1 MREVKEKS
9 PLKERVGETLK
20 SAPRTASRR
29 GTDASFQQF
38 RQELREAAQDGQ
50 PEDRYESGK
59 ITDTADHAVRQVSH
73 LAEKAVH
80 KLPKTKSESEAR
92 TKSVPQHEQPRH
104 PLQPTA
110 APREYPLQSQPQGN
124 QSVRESASPIR
135 EKPVPPAN
143 AQQPKTREY
152 TPDAKASV
160 SPSQHSTP
168 RIHENVKAVP
178 AETMPST
185 TEHSVRKSV
194 SPIKEKP
201 VPPANAPQPK
211 MREHAPDAKAPV
223 SSSQHATLRIH
234 EKTQNVSA
242 EITPTPTGSAEKHT
256 AAPFEQSAHH
266 LQMERSAHEQ
276 AFPIKEKPVPPA
288 NTPQPKMREHTPT
301 ADAPVHLPQHPASQ
315 IYERPQNVYQ
325 LQTNRSVRELET
337 SVREKPSASS
347 LREIPAALKPDT
359 TQFALPEIKTK
370 EYIQKK
376 RKKQNL
382 VKEETSSIGNSAAD
396 SETFSPV
403 IRTRETVREQQK
415 LHVSHRTEPEQ
426 PVMPQIRTRKPHP
439 VSLPDNVE
447 TAKPDAPQPPL
458 PDIKSKQKYIAVQK
472 PAQVTPVQANPQ
484 QAAQKMIQGDMKLC
498 KPLFANETAPLP
510 TGKNAAPAKP
520 VRVQKQVRP
529 AVVRKQKIKTASKAK
544 IKSAT
549 SAGKA
554 LPSKASAAAPKQA
567 ATVIR
572 KGQVLRD
579 TAIKTAKV
587 AKEAGRKVLR
597 AIVAAAEKL
606 AAAIGAGGAAAVSV
620 VVVILL
626 VGMLFASP
634 LGILFAGEDTGT
646 EIKIPGA
653 VATLNGEFT
662 DEIYRIMEEHPYD
675 ELDMQEGMEAVML
688 QNWRNVLAVY
698 AVKVST
704 DEEHGLDVMTMDEEK
719 LQLLREIFFD
729 ANKLEYELTIRT
741 VDGERITTLHISVQI
756 KDAMQ
761 MADEYSFTAQQR
773 EMLEELLKPDYD
785 DIFLSLIGNYQPDGT
800 PIGPVD
806 ISDIQGTLP
815 DDLDPLRES
824 IILTAY
830 QLLGKVTYFWGGKSL
845 VLGWDS
851 RWGTPTTVTAPGSGS
866 TGKVLPFGLD
876 CSGFVDWT
884 FYNATNGAYLPG
896 RGGGAASQH
905 GYCTNIA
912 WSDALPGDLVF
923 YADDSHVGIVCGYD
937 SVGNLLVIHC
947 SGGQNGVVVTGRE
960 GFAVAARPD
969 LFSAKN

>member
-9 PLKERVGETLK
+9 PLKERTVKTLK
-20 SAPRTASRR
+20 SVPQAAFRR
-29 GTDASFQQF
+29 GADAAFQQL
-38 RQELREAAQDGQ
+38 RQELRDAAQDGQ

-59 ITDTADHAVRQVSH
+59 ITDTADHAVQEARH

-80 KLPKTKSESEAR
+80 KLPKTKSEPQREAR
-92 TKSVPQHEQPRH
+92 TESVPQHEQPRQ
-104 PLQPTA
+104 PQQPTV
-110 APREYPLQSQPQGN
+110 APKEYPPASARPSYPPQSQPQVSR
-124 QSVRESASPIR
+124 SVRESASPIR
-135 EKPVPPAN
+135 EKPIPPASGN
-143 AQQPKTREY
+143 
-152 TPDAKASV
+152 
-160 SPSQHSTP
+160 
-168 RIHENVKAVP
+168 
-178 AETMPST
+178 
-185 TEHSVRKSV
+185 
-194 SPIKEKP
+194 
-201 VPPANAPQPK
+201 
-211 MREHAPDAKAPV
+211 
-223 SSSQHATLRIH
+223 
-234 EKTQNVSA
+234 
-242 EITPTPTGSAEKHT
+242 
-256 AAPFEQSAHH
+256 
-266 LQMERSAHEQ
+266 
-276 AFPIKEKPVPPA
+276 
-288 NTPQPKMREHTPT
+288 QPKMREHTPT
-301 ADAPVHLPQHPASQ
+301 ADAPVQQSRHPASQ
-315 IYERPQNVYQ
+315 IHEKSQVVS
-325 LQTNRSVRELET
+325 RSQVNQPVRELWS
-337 SVREKPSASS
+337 SVKEKSAVKAKPAEQRLLGQAPAITEPSVPATAPTVQPSARTLPREKPIVFSP
-347 LREIPAALKPDT
+347 REPLATPKTDT

-370 EYIQKK
+370 EYIRKK

-382 VKEETSSIGNSAAD
+382 VKEETSSIGNAAAD

-415 LHVSHRTEPEQ
+415 LHVSHSAEQEQ
-426 PVMPQIRTRKPHP
+426 PVMPQIRTRQPQTASMPADIEPTKPE
-439 VSLPDNVE
+439 V
-447 TAKPDAPQPPL
+447 PQPPL
-458 PDIKSKQKYIAVQK
+458 PDIKSKQKYIAAQQ
-472 PAQVTPVQANPQ
+472 PTQVTPVQTNPQ
-484 QAAQKMIQGDMKLC
+484 QAAREMIRGSAKLC
-498 KPLFANETAPLP
+498 QPALTNETVPVPASRNVAP
-510 TGKNAAPAKP
+510 TKPA
-520 VRVQKQVRP
+520 RVQKQARP
-529 AVVRKQKIKTASKAK
+529 AFVKKQKIKTAPKAK
-544 IKSAT
+544 IKSSTTPA
-549 SAGKA
+549 AKA
-554 LPSKASAAAPKQA
+554 LPSKASSAAPKQA

-579 TAIKTAKV
+579 TAIKAAKT
-587 AKEAGRKVLR
+587 AKEAGKKVLR

-606 AAAIGAGGAAAVSV
+606 VAAIGAGGAAAVSV

-646 EIKIPGA
+646 EIKIPDA

-662 DEIYRIMEEHPYD
+662 DEIYRIMEDHPYD
-675 ELDMQEGMEAVML
+675 ELDMQEGMEAAML
-688 QNWRNVLAVY
+688 QNWRNVLAVC

-729 ANKLEYELTIRT
+729 ANKLEYELTART
-741 VDGERITTLHISVQI
+741 VDGKRITTLHISAQI

-761 MADEYSFTAQQR
+761 MADEYGFTDQQR

-824 IILTAY
+824 IVLTAY

-884 FYNATNGAYLPG
+884 FYNATSGAYLPG

-969 LFSAKN
+969 LFTD

>member
-9 PLKERVGETLK
+9 SLKERVGETLK
-20 SAPRTASRR
+20 SAPRTAFCR
-29 GTDASFQQF
+29 GTDASFQQL
-38 RQELREAAQDGQ
+38 RQELRDAAQDGQ

-59 ITDTADHAVRQVSH
+59 ITDTADHAVQEVRH
-73 LAEKAVH
+73 LAEKAAH
-80 KLPKTKSESEAR
+80 RLPKTKSEPQREAR
-92 TKSVPQHEQPRH
+92 TESVPYHERPQPQHS
-104 PLQPTA
+104 TTK
-110 APREYPLQSQPQGN
+110 PREYPLQSQPQGN

-135 EKPVPPAN
+135 EKPIPPASD
-143 AQQPKTREY
+143 K
-152 TPDAKASV
+152 
-160 SPSQHSTP
+160 
-168 RIHENVKAVP
+168 
-178 AETMPST
+178 
-185 TEHSVRKSV
+185 
-194 SPIKEKP
+194 
-201 VPPANAPQPK
+201 
-211 MREHAPDAKAPV
+211 
-223 SSSQHATLRIH
+223 
-234 EKTQNVSA
+234 
-242 EITPTPTGSAEKHT
+242 
-256 AAPFEQSAHH
+256 
-266 LQMERSAHEQ
+266 
-276 AFPIKEKPVPPA
+276 
-288 NTPQPKMREHTPT
+288 QPKMREHTPT
-301 ADAPVHLPQHPASQ
+301 ADAPVQQSRHPTSE
-315 IYERPQNVYQ
+315 IYEKPQAVHHAQ
-325 LQTNRSVRELET
+325 VNRSVRELET
-337 SVREKPSASS
+337 SVREKPAVKAKPAEQRSLGQSPAIIEPDVPATTPTTPPAVPPSART
-347 LREIPAALKPDT
+347 LPREKPIVFSPREPLATPKPDA
-359 TQFALPEIKTK
+359 TQFALPAIKTK
-370 EYIQKK
+370 EYIRKK

-382 VKEETSSIGNSAAD
+382 LKEEASSLENAAAD

-415 LHVSHRTEPEQ
+415 LHVSHSAEQAQ
-426 PVMPQIRTRKPHP
+426 PVMPQIRTRKPQT
-439 VSLPDNVE
+439 VSMPADTESV
-447 TAKPDAPQPPL
+447 KPDASQPPL
-458 PDIKSKQKYIAVQK
+458 PDIKSKQKYIAAQQ
-472 PAQVTPVQANPQ
+472 PTQVTPVQANPQ
-484 QAAQKMIQGDMKLC
+484 QAVRQTGMKAAHSEPKLC
-498 KPLFANETAPLP
+498 QPTLANETVTMPASRNVTP
-510 TGKNAAPAKP
+510 TKPA
-520 VRVQKQVRP
+520 RVQKQARP
-529 AVVRKQKIKTASKAK
+529 AFVKKQKIKTASKAK
-544 IKSAT
+544 IKST
-549 SAGKA
+549 TPSAKA

-587 AKEAGRKVLR
+587 AKEAGKKVLR

-646 EIKIPGA
+646 EIKIPDA

-662 DEIYRIMEEHPYD
+662 DEIYCIMEDHPYD
-675 ELDMQEGMEAVML
+675 ELDMQEGMEAAML

-729 ANKLEYELTIRT
+729 ANKLEYELTTRI
-741 VDGERITTLHISVQI
+741 VDGERITTLHISAQI

-761 MADEYSFTAQQR
+761 MADEYGFTDQQR

-824 IILTAY
+824 IVLTAY

-937 SVGNLLVIHC
+937 SVGNILVIHC

-969 LFSAKN
+969 LFTD

>member
-20 SAPRTASRR
+20 SAPQAAFRR
-29 GTDASFQQF
+29 GTDASFQQL

-59 ITDTADHAVRQVSH
+59 ITDTADHAVQEARH

-92 TKSVPQHEQPRH
+92 TKSVPQHERPQPQ
-104 PLQPTA
+104 QPTTA
-110 APREYPLQSQPQGN
+110 LKEYPPVSAQPSYPPQVK
-124 QSVRESASPIR
+124 QSVQEWASPIR
-135 EKPVPPAN
+135 EKPIPPASD
-143 AQQPKTREY
+143 K
-152 TPDAKASV
+152 
-160 SPSQHSTP
+160 
-168 RIHENVKAVP
+168 
-178 AETMPST
+178 
-185 TEHSVRKSV
+185 
-194 SPIKEKP
+194 
-201 VPPANAPQPK
+201 QPK
-211 MREHAPDAKAPV
+211 MREHAP
-223 SSSQHATLRIH
+223 
-234 EKTQNVSA
+234 
-242 EITPTPTGSAEKHT
+242 
-256 AAPFEQSAHH
+256 
-266 LQMERSAHEQ
+266 
-276 AFPIKEKPVPPA
+276 
-288 NTPQPKMREHTPT
+288 T
-301 ADAPVHLPQHPASQ
+301 ADAPVQQSRHPASQ
-315 IYERPQNVYQ
+315 IHEKSQVVS
-325 LQTNRSVRELET
+325 RSQVNQPVRELWS
-337 SVREKPSASS
+337 SVKEKSAVKAKPAEQRSLGKAPAITEPSVPATTPTVQPSARTLPKEKPIVFSP
-347 LREIPAALKPDT
+347 REPLATPKTDT

-370 EYIQKK
+370 EYIRKK
-376 RKKQNL
+376 REKQL
-382 VKEETSSIGNSAAD
+382 LLKEEANGIENITAD
-396 SETFSPV
+396 SKTFSPV

-415 LHVSHRTEPEQ
+415 LHVSHSAEQEQ
-426 PVMPQIRTRKPHP
+426 PALPQIRTRQPQS
-439 VSLPDNVE
+439 VSLPANTEPV
-447 TAKPDAPQPPL
+447 TPDAPQPSL
-458 PDIKSKQKYIAVQK
+458 PDIKSKRKYIAAQQ
-472 PAQVTPVQANPQ
+472 PTQVTPVQANPQ
-484 QAAQKMIQGDMKLC
+484 QVVRQTGRKAMHGKQKLC
-498 KPLFANETAPLP
+498 QPALTNETVSVPASR
-510 TGKNAAPAKP
+510 NVAPAKP
-520 VRVQKQVRP
+520 ARVQKQARP
-529 AVVRKQKIKTASKAK
+529 AFVKKQKIKTAPKAK
-544 IKSAT
+544 IKFTTPA
-549 SAGKA
+549 AKA
-554 LPSKASAAAPKQA
+554 LPSKASAAHPKQA

-579 TAIKTAKV
+579 TAIKAAKA
-587 AKEAGRKVLR
+587 AKEAGKKVLR

-606 AAAIGAGGAAAVSV
+606 VAAIGAGGAAAVSV

-646 EIKIPGA
+646 EIKIPDA

-662 DEIYRIMEEHPYD
+662 DEIYCIMEDHPYD
-675 ELDMQEGMEAVML
+675 ELDLQEGMEAAML

-729 ANKLEYELTIRT
+729 ANKLEYELTTRT

-785 DIFLSLIGNYQPDGT
+785 DIFLSLIGNYQPGGT

-806 ISDIQGTLP
+806 ISDIRGTLP

-824 IILTAY
+824 IVLTAY

-884 FYNATNGAYLPG
+884 FYNATDGAYLPG

-923 YADDSHVGIVCGYD
+923 YADNSHVGIVCGYD

-969 LFSAKN
+969 LFTD

>member
-9 PLKERVGETLK
+9 PLKERAAETFK
-20 SAPRTASRR
+20 SAPQTAFRR
-29 GTDASFQQF
+29 GTDASFQQL
-38 RQELREAAQDGQ
+38 RQELRDAAQDGQ
-50 PEDRYESGK
+50 PEDRYESSK
-59 ITDTADHAVRQVSH
+59 ITDTAGHAVQEARH
-73 LAEKAVH
+73 LAEKAAH
-80 KLPKTKSESEAR
+80 RLPKTKSEPQREAR
-92 TKSVPQHEQPRH
+92 TESVPQHEQPRH

-110 APREYPLQSQPQGN
+110 APREYPPQSQSQGN

-135 EKPVPPAN
+135 EKPVSPVN
-143 AQQPKTREY
+143 VQQPKTRAY
-152 TPDAKASV
+152 TPDAKAPA
-160 SPSQHSTP
+160 SPSQYPTP
-168 RIHENVKAVP
+168 RIHENAKAVS

-185 TEHSVRKSV
+185 MEHSVRESA
-194 SPIKEKP
+194 SSIKEKTI
-201 VPPANAPQPK
+201 PPTNP
-211 MREHAPDAKAPV
+211 
-223 SSSQHATLRIH
+223 
-234 EKTQNVSA
+234 
-242 EITPTPTGSAEKHT
+242 
-256 AAPFEQSAHH
+256 
-266 LQMERSAHEQ
+266 
-276 AFPIKEKPVPPA
+276 
-288 NTPQPKMREHTPT
+288 PQPKMREHTPT
-301 ADAPVHLPQHPASQ
+301 ADAPVQQPKHLASQ
-315 IYERPQNVYQ
+315 IHKKPQAVHHAQ
-325 LQTNRSVRELET
+325 VNRSVRELET
-337 SVREKPSASS
+337 SVREKPAGKARPAEQRSLGQSPASTEPSAPATTPTVQPSARTLPREKPIVSS
-347 LREIPAALKPDT
+347 PREPLATPKPDP

-370 EYIQKK
+370 EYIRKK
-376 RKKQNL
+376 RKKQHL
-382 VKEETSSIGNSAAD
+382 LKEEASGIEDMLTD

-403 IRTRETVREQQK
+403 IRTRETVREQQE
-415 LHVSHRTEPEQ
+415 LHVFHSTEPEQ
-426 PVMPQIRTRKPHP
+426 PVMPQIRTRKPHS

-447 TAKPDAPQPPL
+447 TAKPDAPQPSL
-458 PDIKSKQKYIAVQK
+458 PDIKSKQKYIAAQQ
-472 PAQVTPVQANPQ
+472 PTQVTPVQANPQ
-484 QAAQKMIQGDMKLC
+484 QAAQKMIRGNIKLC
-498 KPLFANETAPLP
+498 QPSLTNETVSVP
-510 TGKNAAPAKP
+510 TSRNVAPAKP
-520 VRVQKQVRP
+520 ARLQKQARP
-529 AVVRKQKIKTASKAK
+529 AFIKKQKIKTASKAK

-549 SAGKA
+549 PAAKA
-554 LPSKASAAAPKQA
+554 LPSKASAAPPKQA

-572 KGQVLRD
+572 KGQLLRD

-587 AKEAGRKVLR
+587 AKEAGKKILR
-597 AIVAAAEKL
+597 AIAAAAEKL

-646 EIKIPGA
+646 EIKIPDA

-662 DEIYRIMEEHPYD
+662 DEIYRIMESNPYD
-675 ELDMQEGMEAVML
+675 ALDMQEGMESTML

-729 ANKLEYELTIRT
+729 ANKLVYELTTSI
-741 VDGERITTLHISVQI
+741 VDGAQKTILHISLQI

-761 MADEYSFTAQQR
+761 MADEYGFTDQQR

-785 DIFLSLIGNYQPDGT
+785 DIFLSLIGNYQPGGT
-800 PIGPVD
+800 PIGPID

-815 DDLDPLRES
+815 DDLDPLRET
-824 IILTAY
+824 IVLTAY

-937 SVGNLLVIHC
+937 SVGNILVIHC

-969 LFSAKN
+969 LFTD

>member
-20 SAPRTASRR
+20 SAPRTAFRR
-29 GTDASFQQF
+29 GTDASFQQL

-50 PEDRYESGK
+50 PEDRYESSK
-59 ITDTADHAVRQVSH
+59 ITDTADHAVREARH
-73 LAEKAVH
+73 LAEKAVQ
-80 KLPKTKSESEAR
+80 KLPKTKSEPQREAR
-92 TKSVPQHEQPRH
+92 TESVPQHERPQPQH
-104 PLQPTA
+104 STTKPK
-110 APREYPLQSQPQGN
+110 EYPPQNQPQGN

-135 EKPVPPAN
+135 EKPVPPASD
-143 AQQPKTREY
+143 K
-152 TPDAKASV
+152 
-160 SPSQHSTP
+160 
-168 RIHENVKAVP
+168 
-178 AETMPST
+178 
-185 TEHSVRKSV
+185 
-194 SPIKEKP
+194 
-201 VPPANAPQPK
+201 
-211 MREHAPDAKAPV
+211 
-223 SSSQHATLRIH
+223 
-234 EKTQNVSA
+234 
-242 EITPTPTGSAEKHT
+242 
-256 AAPFEQSAHH
+256 
-266 LQMERSAHEQ
+266 
-276 AFPIKEKPVPPA
+276 
-288 NTPQPKMREHTPT
+288 QPKMREHTPT
-301 ADAPVHLPQHPASQ
+301 ADAPVQQPQHTAPQIHENVKAVSTETTPSLTERSVREAVSPVKEKPVPPVNIPQPKMREYAPNADVPVHRPQHPASQ
-315 IYERPQNVYQ
+315 IHEKSQVVS
-325 LQTNRSVRELET
+325 RSQVNQPVRELWS
-337 SVREKPSASS
+337 SVKEKSAVKAKPAEQRSLGQSPAITEPDVPATTPTTPTVQPSARTLPREKPIVFSP
-347 LREIPAALKPDT
+347 REPLATPKTDT
-359 TQFALPEIKTK
+359 TQFALPAIKTK
-370 EYIQKK
+370 EYIRSRQQ
-376 RKKQNL
+376 KQNFL
-382 VKEETSSIGNSAAD
+382 KEEANGIENITAD

-415 LHVSHRTEPEQ
+415 LHVSHSAEQAQ
-426 PVMPQIRTRKPHP
+426 PVMPQIRMRQPQAASMRANTES
-439 VSLPDNVE
+439 VTPD
-447 TAKPDAPQPPL
+447 TPQTLL
-458 PDIKSKQKYIAVQK
+458 PDIKSKQKYIAAQQ
-472 PAQVTPVQANPQ
+472 PTQVTPVQANPQ
-484 QAAQKMIQGDMKLC
+484 QAAREMIQGDIKLC
-498 KPLFANETAPLP
+498 KPALTNETVPVPASR
-510 TGKNAAPAKP
+510 NVAPAKP
-520 VRVQKQVRP
+520 VRVQKQARP
-529 AVVRKQKIKTASKAK
+529 AFVKKQKIKTAPNAK

-549 SAGKA
+549 PAAKA
-554 LPSKASAAAPKQA
+554 LPSKASAAPPKQA
-567 ATVIR
+567 TTVIR

-579 TAIKTAKV
+579 TAIKAAKA
-587 AKEAGRKVLR
+587 AKEAGKKVLR

-606 AAAIGAGGAAAVSV
+606 VAAIGAGGAVAVSV

-646 EIKIPGA
+646 EIKIPDA

-675 ELDMQEGMEAVML
+675 ELDMQEGMETAML

-729 ANKLEYELTIRT
+729 ANKLKYELTTRT
-741 VDGERITTLHISVQI
+741 VDGKRITTLHISVQT
-756 KDAMQ
+756 KDAMR
-761 MADEYSFTAQQR
+761 MADEYGFTDQQR

-785 DIFLSLIGNYQPDGT
+785 DIFLSLIGNYQPGGM

-824 IILTAY
+824 IVLTAY

-884 FYNATNGAYLPG
+884 FYNATSGAYLPG

-905 GYCTNIA
+905 GYCTNIS

-937 SVGNLLVIHC
+937 SVGNILVIHC

-960 GFAVAARPD
+960 GFSVVARPD

>member
-9 PLKERVGETLK
+9 PLKECAAETLK
-20 SAPRTASRR
+20 STPQAAFRC
-29 GTDASFQQF
+29 GTDASFQQL
-38 RQELREAAQDGQ
+38 RQELRDAAQDGQ

-59 ITDTADHAVRQVSH
+59 ITDTADHTVQEARH

-80 KLPKTKSESEAR
+80 KLPKTKSKSEAR
-92 TKSVPQHEQPRH
+92 TKSVPQHER
-104 PLQPTA
+104 
-110 APREYPLQSQPQGN
+110 PQH
-124 QSVRESASPIR
+124 
-135 EKPVPPAN
+135 
-143 AQQPKTREY
+143 QQPKKQVEAVKT
-152 TPDAKASV
+152 DA
-160 SPSQHSTP
+160 
-168 RIHENVKAVP
+168 R
-178 AETMPST
+178 
-185 TEHSVRKSV
+185 
-194 SPIKEKP
+194 
-201 VPPANAPQPK
+201 QPK
-211 MREHAPDAKAPV
+211 ERNNCNLTQLSATKSTLAEQRPFGHAPVVKKPAAPATTPTVQPSARTLPREKTPV
-223 SSSQHATLRIH
+223 SSL
-234 EKTQNVSA
+234 
-242 EITPTPTGSAEKHT
+242 
-256 AAPFEQSAHH
+256 
-266 LQMERSAHEQ
+266 HEQ
-276 AFPIKEKPVPPA
+276 PV
-288 NTPQPKMREHTPT
+288 TPKT
-301 ADAPVHLPQHPASQ
+301 
-315 IYERPQNVYQ
+315 
-325 LQTNRSVRELET
+325 
-337 SVREKPSASS
+337 
-347 LREIPAALKPDT
+347 DT
-359 TQFALPEIKTK
+359 TQFALPAIKTK
-370 EYIQKK
+370 EYIRKK
-376 RKKQNL
+376 RQKQNFL
-382 VKEETSSIGNSAAD
+382 KEESSGIENTITD

-403 IRTRETVREQQK
+403 IRARETVREQQK
-415 LHVSHRTEPEQ
+415 LHVSHSAEQEQ
-426 PVMPQIRTRKPHP
+426 PALPQIRTRQPQTASMPADIEPTKPE
-439 VSLPDNVE
+439 V
-447 TAKPDAPQPPL
+447 PQPPL
-458 PDIKSKQKYIAVQK
+458 PDIKSKQKYIAAQQ
-472 PAQVTPVQANPQ
+472 PTQVTPVQANPQ
-484 QAAQKMIQGDMKLC
+484 QAVRQTGRKAVRGESKLC
-498 KPLFANETAPLP
+498 QPTLTNETVPAPASR
-510 TGKNAAPAKP
+510 NVAPAKP

-529 AVVRKQKIKTASKAK
+529 AVVRKQKIKTAPKAK
-544 IKSAT
+544 IKFTTPA
-549 SAGKA
+549 AKA
-554 LPSKASAAAPKQA
+554 LPSKASTAPPKQA

-587 AKEAGRKVLR
+587 AKEAGKKVLR

-646 EIKIPGA
+646 EIKIPDA
-653 VATLNGEFT
+653 VATMNGEFT
-662 DEIYRIMEEHPYD
+662 DAIYRIMENHPYD
-675 ELDMQEGMEAVML
+675 ELDMQEGMEAAML

-729 ANKLEYELTIRT
+729 ANKLVYELTTSI
-741 VDGERITTLHISVQI
+741 VDGAQKTILHISLQI

-761 MADEYSFTAQQR
+761 MADEYGFTDQQR

-785 DIFLSLIGNYQPDGT
+785 DIFLSLIGNYQPGGT

-824 IILTAY
+824 IVLTAY

-851 RWGTPTTVTAPGSGS
+851 RWGTPTTVTASGSGS

-884 FYNATNGAYLPG
+884 FYNATSGAYLPG

-937 SVGNLLVIHC
+937 SVGNILVIHC

-969 LFSAKN
+969 LFTD